1 MIAQALRLLTTQLRQ
16 YIADTDTVEDPPD
29 ATEPPDPYV
38 VLGNIALADVPDL
51 SPPIRQRTVL
61 SMVNAHE
68 ETTFKNAAHY
78 ERNGTTIRYR
88 NAPVHMNLF
97 LLFSANYDL
106 YENALVRLSQVI
118 EFFQGKNVF
127 TFLEAPI
134 PEFVDTEE
142 LVEQMAEV
150 RLILDLYTLSF
161 EQINYL
167 WGSLGGKQVPSVMYK
182 MRLVR
187 LEADRTLAAGRLIEE
202 IESRE
207 DIF

>member
-1 MIAQALRLLTTQLRQ
+1 MIAKALRLLTTQLRQ
-16 YIADTDTVEDPPD
+16 YIASTDTVPDPPD
-29 ATEPPDPYV
+29 ATEPPSPYV

-68 ETTFKNAAHY
+68 ETTFKNAPHY
-78 ERNGTTIRYR
+78 ERNGTDTRYR

-106 YENALVRLSQVI
+106 YENALMRLSQVI

-127 TFLEAPI
+127 TFLDAPL
-134 PEFVDTEE
+134 PEFIDDEE
-142 LVEQMAEV
+142 LAEV

-182 MRLVR
+182 MRLVK
-187 LEADRTLAAGRLIEE
+187 LKADRTLAAGKLIEE

-207 DIF
+207 DIY

>member
-1 MIAQALRLLTTQLRQ
+1 MIAKALRLLTTQLRQ
-16 YIADTDTVEDPPD
+16 YIASTDTVPDPPD
-29 ATEPPDPYV
+29 ATEPPSPYV

-61 SMVNAHE
+61 SMVNVHE
-68 ETTFKNAAHY
+68 EAAFKNAPHY
-78 ERNGTTIRYR
+78 ERNGTDTRYR

-106 YENALVRLSQVI
+106 YENALIRLSQVI

-127 TFLEAPI
+127 TFLDAPL
-134 PEFVDTEE
+134 PEFIGDEE
-142 LVEQMAEV
+142 LAEV

-182 MRLVR
+182 MRLIK
-187 LEADRTLAAGRLIEE
+187 LKADRTLAAGKLIEE